1 MHSFIQRLVV
11 VFSAI
16 ALATVLVSCGGGGS
30 GGSSGGSGDGTQAQG
45 KGTVGI
51 LLTDMPADPA
61 QFAAIIASI
70 IRVELMGS
78 EENGPVTLYSGPA
91 KEFDL
96 LRLRNESIPLAFND
110 DVPAGTYCKI
120 RLILSDLEL
129 VLTDNTPYDLS
140 DNETDHP
147 KLPGNGKLDLIARDC
162 FDVVDGEVLTLQLDI
177 DAGKSIHV
185 IEKGNCSSN
194 VNKSCFN
201 FRPVV
206 FVDVIDKDFDSK
218 LVRLEGEITEI
229 YFDGLL
235 LCDAVPSKDMD
246 NLGCVKIHFGAES
259 AFFDNS
265 PAPNGNDGKP
275 TAISKLLVEAN
286 IGEELT
292 VVGWVKSWA
301 SIDNDD
307 NYKPEEYYPLLH
319 LEALVAELG
328 NFLQVEGTVAV
339 SAISGKFEMNISSGG
354 PVISDSALA
363 VIIQPDDDD
372 INGTRIV
379 SKSGVLLD
387 PQDVTEP
394 LPVQVDGTLQ
404 LLVGID
410 PLLKAALIIID
421 KDALGV
427 EQVAGVIQSVGSST
441 LELTPEADTVCG
453 VAISLLTVD
462 LTSDVKFWTIT
473 ITNDSYTIL
482 PDGILNEQQTV
493 FMNGTC
499 ELTGYQTDNVA
510 IIEDER
516 A

>member
-1 MHSFIQRLVV
+1 MHPFIQRLAVA
-11 VFSAI
+11 FSAI
-16 ALATVLVSCGGGGS
+16 ALATVLVSCGGSGGS
-30 GGSSGGSGDGTQAQG
+30 GGGSGDSPQAQG

-70 IRVELMGS
+70 IKVELMGS

-110 DVPAGTYCKI
+110 NVPAGSYCKI

-129 VLTDNTPYDLS
+129 VLTDDTPNDLS
-140 DNETDHP
+140 NNETDHP
-147 KLPGNGKLDLIARDC
+147 KLPGNGKLDLVARDC
-162 FDVVDGEVLTLQLDI
+162 FNVVDGEVLALQLDI

-185 IEKGNCSSN
+185 IEKGNCSSKA
-194 VNKSCFN
+194 NKSCFN

-206 FVDVIDKDFDSK
+206 FVDVVDKGFDSK
-218 LVRLEGEITEI
+218 LVRLDGEITEI
-229 YFDGLL
+229 YSDGLL

-265 PAPNGNDGKP
+265 PAPKGNDGKP

-286 IGEELT
+286 IGEDLT
-292 VVGWVKSWA
+292 VVGWVKPWS
-301 SIDNDD
+301 SRNNLDD
-307 NYKPEEYYPLLH
+307 NKPEKYYPLLY

-328 NFLQVEGTVAV
+328 EFLQVEGTVAV
-339 SAISGKFEMNISSGG
+339 SADLQGFEMDVASGG
-354 PVISDSALA
+354 PVITDSTLA
-363 VIIQPDDDD
+363 VIYQPGDAD

-379 SKSGVLLD
+379 SKAGVLLD
-387 PQDVTEP
+387 PLDVTAP

-404 LLVGID
+404 LMTGID
-410 PLLKAALIIID
+410 PLLKAALVIID
-421 KDALGV
+421 RDALGG
-427 EQVAGVIQSVGSST
+427 EQVTGVIQSVGTST
-441 LELTPEADTVCG
+441 FELAPEADTVCG
-453 VAISLLTVD
+453 AATSLITVD
-462 LTSDVKFWTIT
+462 LSSDVKIWTIT
-473 ITNDSYTIL
+473 ITEDSYTIVPAGTL
-482 PDGILNEQQTV
+482 KEQQTV
-493 FMNGTC
+493 FINGSCT
-499 ELTGYQTDNVA
+499 LTGYQTDNVA

-516 A
+516 V